1 MFSDL
6 NVPVPTLSKQQL
18 AQAASAS
25 KKGKA
30 KQDQNVSVPPAFTP
44 AQVAA
49 IESRLDLLVHCQYRI
64 HRAFFCSNCGSV
76 SRIHCIRVQSDSGT
90 QSRSEDLR
98 EYVGFV
104 ATAAAEKIGS
114 RIFKKIDDSV
124 GRGKRKRVR
133 AGTFS

>member
-30 KQDQNVSVPPAFTP
+30 KQDQNVSVPAAFTP

-64 HRAFFCSNCGSV
+64 HRAFFCSDWRSV

-90 QSRSEDLR
+90 QGRPEDLR
-98 EYVGFV
+98 EYVGLV
-104 ATAAAEKIGS
+104 AAAAAEKTRG
-114 RIFKKIDDSV
+114 RILEEIDDSV
-124 GRGKRKRVR
+124 GRGKREGVW
-133 AGTFS
+133 AGAFG

>member
-30 KQDQNVSVPPAFTP
+30 KQDQNVSVPATFTP

-64 HRAFFCSNCGSV
+64 HRAFFCSDWVPV
-76 SRIHCIRVQSDSGT
+76 SRIHCIRVQSDS
-90 QSRSEDLR
+90 
-98 EYVGFV
+98 
-104 ATAAAEKIGS
+104 
-114 RIFKKIDDSV
+114 
-124 GRGKRKRVR
+124 
-133 AGTFS
+133 